1 MGRLLPAVL
10 LLFLPRLGAAATGW
24 GQASPTAVDTRLP
37 VVELISP
44 SAGDTL
50 RAGNP
55 AALHW
60 RVIEDSLDCEDP
72 PLIAPII
79 VRLFDGEELFA
90 EWMPAPEPSAVDYA
104 LEFAELWALMTLD
117 ARWSVTVVDYFG
129 NTATASSGSFAVFGS
144 GDAVANVPAASAPN
158 LQSFPNPFNPVT
170 TLRLYLPSALSAR
183 LSIHDVAGREIAQ
196 LHAGPLAAG
205 WHSWRWDARGH
216 SSGLYAARLSYP
228 GGIRSAK
235 LLLLK

>member
-50 RAGNP
+50 RAGSP
-55 AALHW
+55 VTLHW
-60 RVIEDSLDCEDP
+60 RVIEDSLDCEEP
-72 PLIAPII
+72 PLIAPIV

-90 EWMPAPEPSAVDYA
+90 EWMPAPQSGSDYT

-117 ARWSVTVVDYFG
+117 ARWSVAVVDYFG
-129 NTATASSGSFAVFGS
+129 NAATASSGSFAVFGS
-144 GDAVANVPAASAPN
+144 GDAADSVPAAGAPI

-170 TLRLYLPSALSAR
+170 MLRLYLPSALSAR
-183 LSIHDVAGREIAQ
+183 LTLHDLAGREIAL

-205 WHSWRWDARGH
+205 WHSWRWDARGR

-228 GGIRSAK
+228 GGSRSAK